1 MSPSSGVFDRL
12 MSDHVTRLLVIR
24 HGETAWN
31 LEARIQGQTD
41 IPLNEHGRW
50 QAERLALA
58 LVDEGLDAV
67 YASDLQ
73 RARDTGLA
81 VARATGLEL
90 RLDPGL
96 RERNFGRLEAMTQN
110 EVALQWPEEGRRWRE
125 RDPSYGPEGG
135 ETLQSFYQ
143 RCVGTAERLA
153 RLHPGQTVALVAHGG
168 VLDCFYRAANRVP
181 LQAPRTWTIGNVSI
195 NRLLHSPE
203 GFSLLGWADTRHL
216 DEEVGLDEAS
226 DGKVAL
232 SPDK

>member
-1 MSPSSGVFDRL
+1 MGD
-12 MSDHVTRLLVIR
+12 MSDHITRLLVIR

-31 LEARIQGQTD
+31 LEARIQGHTD

-58 LVDEGLDAV
+58 LSDEGLDAL
-67 YASDLQ
+67 YTSDLQ
-73 RARDTGLA
+73 RARDTAQA
-81 VARATGLEL
+81 VARATGLPL
-90 RLDPGL
+90 QLDQGL
-96 RERNFGRLEAMTQN
+96 RERNFGRLEGMTQN

-125 RDPSYGPEGG
+125 RDPTYGPEEG

-143 RCVGTAERLA
+143 RCIDTAERLA

-168 VLDCFYRAANRVP
+168 VLDCFYRAANHIP

-195 NRLLHSPE
+195 NRLLYSPE

-216 DEEVGLDEAS
+216 DDEVGLDETS
-226 DGKVAL
+226 DGDVAL
-232 SPDK
+232 SPDR

>member
-1 MSPSSGVFDRL
+1 MGD
-12 MSDHVTRLLVIR
+12 MSDHITRLLVIR

-31 LEARIQGQTD
+31 LEARIQGHTD

-58 LVDEGLDAV
+58 LSDDGLDAL
-67 YASDLQ
+67 YTSDLQ
-73 RARDTGLA
+73 RARDTAQA
-81 VARATGLEL
+81 VARATGLPL
-90 RLDPGL
+90 RLDQGL
-96 RERNFGRLEAMTQN
+96 RERNFGRLEGMTQN

-125 RDPSYGPEGG
+125 RDPSYGPEEG

-143 RCVGTAERLA
+143 RCIDTAERLA

-168 VLDCFYRAANRVP
+168 VLDCFYRAANHIP

-195 NRLLHSPE
+195 NRLLYSPE

-216 DEEVGLDEAS
+216 DDEVGLDETS
-226 DGKVAL
+226 DGAVAL

>member
-1 MSPSSGVFDRL
+1 MVG
-12 MSDHVTRLLVIR
+12 MSDHITRLLVIR
-24 HGETAWN
+24 HGETDWN
-31 LEARIQGQTD
+31 LGARIQGHTD

-50 QAERLALA
+50 QAERLARA
-58 LVDEGLDAV
+58 LSDEGLDAI

-73 RARDTGLA
+73 RARDTGQA

-90 RLDPGL
+90 RLDQGL
-96 RERNFGRLEAMTQN
+96 RERNFGRLEGMTQN

-143 RCVGTAERLA
+143 RCIDTAERLA
-153 RLHPGQTVALVAHGG
+153 RLHPGQSVALVAHGG
-168 VLDCFYRAANRVP
+168 VLDCFYRAANHIA
-181 LQAPRTWTIGNVSI
+181 LQAPRAWTIGNVSI
-195 NRLLHSPE
+195 NRLLYSPE

-216 DEEVGLDEAS
+216 DEEVGLDETS
-226 DGKVAL
+226 DGDVAL

>member
-1 MSPSSGVFDRL
+1 
-12 MSDHVTRLLVIR
+12 MSDHITRLLVIR

-31 LEARIQGQTD
+31 LESRIQGHTD

-58 LVDEGLDAV
+58 LSDEGLDAI

-73 RARDTGLA
+73 RARDTGQA

-90 RLDPGL
+90 QLDQGL
-96 RERNFGRLEAMTQN
+96 RERNFGRLEGMTQN
-110 EVALQWPEEGRRWRE
+110 QVALQWPDEGRRWRE
-125 RDPSYGPEGG
+125 RDPTYGPEAG
-135 ETLQSFYQ
+135 ETLQVFYQ
-143 RCVGTAERLA
+143 RCIDTAERLA
-153 RLHPGQTVALVAHGG
+153 RSHPGQAVALVAHGG
-168 VLDCFYRAANRVP
+168 VLDCFYRAANHIP

-195 NRLLHSPE
+195 NRLLYSPE

-216 DEEVGLDEAS
+216 DGEAGLDETS
-226 DGKVAL
+226 DGDAAL

>member
-1 MSPSSGVFDRL
+1 
-12 MSDHVTRLLVIR
+12 MSDHITRLLVIR

-31 LEARIQGQTD
+31 LEARIQGHTD

-58 LVDEGLDAV
+58 LSDDGLDAL
-67 YASDLQ
+67 YTSDLQ
-73 RARDTGLA
+73 RARDTAQA
-81 VARATGLEL
+81 VARATGLPL
-90 RLDPGL
+90 RLDQGL
-96 RERNFGRLEAMTQN
+96 RERNFGRLEGMTQN

-125 RDPSYGPEGG
+125 RDPSYGPEEG

-143 RCVGTAERLA
+143 RCIDTAERLA

-168 VLDCFYRAANRVP
+168 VLDCFYRAANHIP

-195 NRLLHSPE
+195 NRLLYSPE

-216 DEEVGLDEAS
+216 DDEVGLDETS
-226 DGKVAL
+226 DGAVAL